1 MNNNKRLS
9 DIEYDKLAD
18 EFAVNPPT
26 LSGKPGHITL
36 MRQKKLVEQL
46 VSANFARIINLQAEQ
61 RSVSPSEIIE
71 NAIEFQIMHNA

>member
-1 MNNNKRLS
+1 MSGNKRLS
-9 DIEYDKLAD
+9 DLEYDKLAD
-18 EFAVNPPT
+18 EFAANPPE

-61 RSVSPSEIIE
+61 RAVSPSEIIE
-71 NAIEFQIMHNA
+71 SAIEFQMINQE

>member
-1 MNNNKRLS
+1 MSTNKRLS

-61 RSVSPSEIIE
+61 KSVSPSEIIE
-71 NAIEFQIMHNA
+71 NAIKFQIMHNA